1 MFVCITL
8 ELVFTINGVLLRA
21 ELVRC
26 DKTSIVA
33 ELEVGWHIW
42 LKGHT
47 FKTLKLPS
55 LSLLQATAP
64 LFIPVSAALISLY
77 EVP

>member
-1 MFVCITL
+1 M
-8 ELVFTINGVLLRA
+8 FTINYVLLRA

-42 LKGHT
+42 LKGHIQNSET
-47 FKTLKLPS
+47 TLS
-55 LSLLQATAP
+55 LSLLQATAA

>member
-55 LSLLQATAP
+55 LSLSYKLQ
-64 LFIPVSAALISLY
+64 LHSLSQS
-77 EVP
+77 PQH

>member
-33 ELEVGWHIW
+33 ELEVGRHIW

-55 LSLLQATAP
+55 LSLSYKLQ
-64 LFIPVSAALISLY
+64 LLSLSQS
-77 EVP
+77 PQH